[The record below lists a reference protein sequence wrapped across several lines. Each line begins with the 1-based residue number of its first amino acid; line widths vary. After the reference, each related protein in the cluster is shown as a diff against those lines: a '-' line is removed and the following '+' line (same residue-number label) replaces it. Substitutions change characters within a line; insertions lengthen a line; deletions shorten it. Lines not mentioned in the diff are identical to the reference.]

1 MTPMPQPYWT
11 NRLCGPEDIAA
22 AVELVRLVH
31 GDEYPEINRTF
42 YDWRYLSDTAFHGD
56 ILMAD
61 FEGRPIGI
69 QPVSILDFQW
79 NEARLRGAVY
89 TGVLTHPAHR
99 RRGIFQSLV
108 SAANEH
114 ARRRGCQFSF
124 TLPNERSLPGF
135 LKTGEWHEPGL
146 IPLHVK
152 ILDGR
157 ALLRPRVGRISAHL
171 VGWLPHPLFTR
182 QRTFPTS
189 RPLDIEPARLMP
201 PELDRVF
208 DEFSRDCG
216 SLMVRRTADYWN
228 WRYAAKPNA
237 AYHLFIARRNGQ
249 VVGAVAT
256 SLEKRMGIE
265 IGMVLDL
272 IARGGIPVLCR
283 LLRTAEE
290 DLASRGLGLAAC
302 EATSPMLQAALR
314 AEGYVG
320 PRPTWLPKKFHFV
333 YRPTG
338 VAGLSRIPSRVRD
351 WHLTLGDSD
360 TV

>member
-1 MTPMPQPYWT
+1 MPQPYWT
-11 NRLCGPEDIAA
+11 NRLCGPADITA
-22 AVELVRLVH
+22 AVALVRLVH
-31 GDEYPEINRTF
+31 GNEYPEINRTF
-42 YDWRYLSDTAFHGD
+42 YDWRYLSETEFHGD

-89 TGVLTHPAHR
+89 TGVLTHPDHR

-114 ARRRGCQFSF
+114 AKQRGCQFSF

-146 IPLHVK
+146 IPLYVK
-152 ILDGR
+152 IIDGR
-157 ALLRPRVGRISAHL
+157 AMLRPRVGCTAAHL
-171 VGWLPHPLFTR
+171 VGWLPQPLFTR
-182 QRTFPTS
+182 RCTLPTS
-189 RPLDIEPARLMP
+189 RPLDIEPARTVP
-201 PELDRVF
+201 PEIDGVF
-208 DEFSRDCG
+208 DEFARECG
-216 SLMVRRTADYWN
+216 GLMVRRTANYWN

-237 AYHLFIARRNGQ
+237 AYHMFLARQGGC
-249 VVGAVAT
+249 VVGAGVT
-256 SLEKRMGIE
+256 SVEKRMGLE
-265 IGMVLDL
+265 IGMVVDVV
-272 IARGGIPVLCR
+272 ARGGMPVLCR
-283 LLRTAEE
+283 LLRAAEE

-314 AEGYVG
+314 AEGYAC

-333 YRPTG
+333 YRLTG
-338 VAGLSRIPSRVRD
+338 VPGLPRRPGRVSD